1 MHNRV
6 SIRKSIESRFSVSL
20 DGVVVWLLFNYR
32 MTVTQCFVPFLTER
46 TFVETT
52 QAVGTIRPHTV
63 LQVVGYLN
71 RDVVVNLHST
81 VTPSRYAHLQL
92 VMIPSASCAT
102 TTQSLPDGAC
112 IPPSQF
118 SDLFLNRLVAVGEWS
133 DA

>member
-1 MHNRV
+1 M
-6 SIRKSIESRFSVSL
+6 
-20 DGVVVWLLFNYR
+20 
-32 MTVTQCFVPFLTER
+32 TER

-118 SDLFLNRLVAVGEWS
+118 SDLFLKGKRSLSPTESSDATASPSIQTYSLFQALTRRFSEGRRYRLVAVGEWG